1 MLPLLDVLGPIIG
14 KVLDLIPDPAKKA
27 QAQLE
32 LQKELNAN
40 EQAIMKA
47 LLGADAAQI
56 EVNKAEAA
64 SPSLFVSGWRPACG
78 WICAFALGWQYIL
91 APIANWIVVVGGLS
105 SAVPKISAD
114 GLMELLFGLLGL
126 AGMRTYEK
134 YKGVNRQ

>member
-1 MLPLLDVLGPIIG
+1 MLLDILSPVIG
-14 KVLDLIPDPAKKA
+14 KILDFIPTPEKRAE
-27 QAQLE
+27 AQLR
-32 LQKELNAN
+32 LQQEINSN

-64 SPSLFVSGWRPACG
+64 NPSLFVSGWRPACG

-91 APIANWIVVVGGLS
+91 APMANWVVVVGGLS
-105 SAVPKISAD
+105 AAVPKISAD
-114 GLMELLFGLLGL
+114 GLMELLSGLLGL